1 MEPDLHY
8 EAVEEAKH
16 VITMFLG
23 SENELPALHWLDGTG
38 RPAGRDGPRA
48 VCRLALRGLWR
59 NS

>member
-23 SENELPALHWLDGTG
+23 SENELSSLHWLDGTG
-38 RPAGRDGPRA
+38 
-48 VCRLALRGLWR
+48 
-59 NS
+59 

>member
-23 SENELPALHWLDGTG
+23 SENELFTMHWFDGTG
-38 RPAGRDGPRA
+38 RPAGRDGHRA
-48 VCRLALRGLWR
+48 VCHPALLDLWR
-59 NS
+59 SP